1 MKLPLPI
8 LCICALLGCALCL
21 SASAEN
27 EAWYFPD
34 GTLYVPFVHMQNN
47 QGDTVTNYAA
57 FFKKSSAAWNFRLYG
72 LAGVMA
78 STNLIRTN
86 YVTSTITNYTTISN
100 FVVITNITT
109 VTNEITLTTTNDGI
123 NDFTTTNIVVTTNVF
138 ISTNVNVLTNVN
150 ITTNIFV
157 VTNVPPP
164 ETMDVAGTWQFMLNE
179 GYARTFTGT
188 EFGRTTNASPV
199 TTNLTLTLVQT
210 GSDVVGSGTV
220 SSVQYSLTGE
230 VTNDFFVFTMLAG
243 TTNKAVNLF
252 SGHALVGDGELI
264 GDYYWSTTN
273 AAKVGLGDFYAEKQA
288 TDTTGYTGSGSSS
301 SSGMMR

>member
-1 MKLPLPI
+1 MKSRHCSLFVL
-8 LCICALLGCALCL
+8 ALLGLAFCL

-34 GTLYVPFVHMQNN
+34 GTLYVPYVHMQNN

-78 STNLIRTN
+78 STNLVRTN

-100 FVVITNITT
+100 FVVITNLIT
-109 VTNEITLTTTNDGI
+109 VTNEITLTKTNDGI
-123 NDFTTTNIVVTTNVF
+123 NDIVLTNIVVTTNVF
-138 ISTNVNVLTNVN
+138 VSTNVNASTNVNV
-150 ITTNIFV
+150 TTNIFV

-164 ETMDVAGTWQFMLNE
+164 APADVAGTWRFMLNE

-188 EFGRTTNASPV
+188 EFGRTTNAAPV

-210 GSDVVGSGTV
+210 GSDVEGSGTV
-220 SSVQYSLTGE
+220 SSVQYSLSGE
-230 VTNDFFVFTMLAG
+230 VTNEFFVFTLLAG
-243 TTNKAVNLF
+243 TADSKIALAA
-252 SGHALVGDGELI
+252 GHALVGDGEMV
-264 GDYYWSTTN
+264 GDYFWGATN
-273 AAKVGLGDFYAEKQA
+273 GTKVGIGDFYAEKQ
-288 TDTTGYTGSGSSS
+288 
-301 SSGMMR
+301 

>member
-8 LCICALLGCALCL
+8 LCICALLGCAFCL

-34 GTLYVPFVHMQNN
+34 GTLYVPYVHMQNN

-100 FVVITNITT
+100 FVVITNYIDITNIYDGADL
-109 VTNEITLTTTNDGI
+109 VSATTNFVSATT
-123 NDFTTTNIVVTTNVF
+123 NVVSTTNVTATTNIVV
-138 ISTNVNVLTNVN
+138 
-150 ITTNIFV
+150 
-157 VTNVPPP
+157 VTNVPSPTP
-164 ETMDVAGTWQFMLNE
+164 ADVAGTWNFMLNE
-179 GYARTFTGT
+179 AYARTFTGT

-243 TTNKAVNLF
+243 TTNKAINLF
-252 SGHALVGDGELI
+252 SGHALVGDGEMV
-264 GDYYWSTTN
+264 GDYFWGATN
-273 AAKVGLGDFYAEKQA
+273 AAKVGVGDFSAEKQ
-288 TDTTGYTGSGSSS
+288 
-301 SSGMMR
+301 

>member
-8 LCICALLGCALCL
+8 LCILALLGFALCL

-100 FVVITNITT
+100 YVTITNITT
-109 VTNEITLTTTNDGI
+109 ITNEITLTTTNDGI
-123 NDFTTTNIVVTTNVF
+123 NDYVTTNIVVITNVF
-138 ISTNVNVLTNVN
+138 TSTNVNVLTNMTV
-150 ITTNIFV
+150 TTNIV
-157 VTNVPPP
+157 AVTNVPSPAP
-164 ETMDVAGTWQFMLNE
+164 ADVAGTWRFMLNE
-179 GYARTFTGT
+179 SYARTFTGT
-188 EFGRTTNASPV
+188 EFGRTTNSSPV

-210 GSDVVGSGTV
+210 GSDVAGSGTV
-220 SSVQYSLTGE
+220 SAVQYSLSGE
-230 VTNDFFVFTMLAG
+230 VTNDFFVFTLLAG
-243 TTNKAVNLF
+243 TADSKIALAA
-252 SGHALVGDGELI
+252 GHALVGDGEMV
-264 GDYYWSTTN
+264 GDYFWGATN
-273 AAKVGLGDFYAEKQA
+273 GTKVGLGDFYAEKQ
-288 TDTTGYTGSGSSS
+288 
-301 SSGMMR
+301 

>member
-1 MKLPLPI
+1 MKYRHLF
-8 LCICALLGCALCL
+8 LCVLALLAFAFAPA
-21 SASAEN
+21 ASAEN

-34 GTLYVPFVHMQNN
+34 GTLYVPYIHMQNN

-86 YVTSTITNYTTISN
+86 YVTSTITNYVTISN
-100 FVVITNITT
+100 FIDSYTHGLIMTTDDGTNVT
-109 VTNEITLTTTNDGI
+109 VSTNFVLSTNFHATTNV
-123 NDFTTTNIVVTTNVF
+123 TVTTNIVA
-138 ISTNVNVLTNVN
+138 
-150 ITTNIFV
+150 

-164 ETMDVAGTWQFMLNE
+164 APADVAGTWNFFLNE
-179 GYARTFTGT
+179 SYARTFTGT
-188 EFGRTTNASPV
+188 EFGRTTNGAPV
-199 TTNLTLTLVQT
+199 TTNLILTLVQNGT
-210 GSDVVGSGTV
+210 DVAGSGTV

-264 GDYYWSTTN
+264 GDYFWSTTN
-273 AAKVGLGDFYAEKQA
+273 AAKVGLGTFYAEKQA
-288 TDTTGYTGSGSSS
+288 TDTTGSS
-301 SSGMMR
+301 SSGYGSVTVSLSR

>member
-72 LAGVMA
+72 LAGVTA

-86 YVTSTITNYTTISN
+86 YVTSTITNYVTISN
-100 FVVITNITT
+100 FIDTYWHGRITTTDDGTNVTVSTNFVLSTNFHATTNIT
-109 VTNEITLTTTNDGI
+109 
-123 NDFTTTNIVVTTNVF
+123 TTTNIVV
-138 ISTNVNVLTNVN
+138 
-150 ITTNIFV
+150 
-157 VTNVPPP
+157 VTNVPSPTP
-164 ETMDVAGTWQFMLNE
+164 ADVAGTWNFMLNE
-179 GYARTFTGT
+179 AYARTFTGT

-243 TTNKAVNLF
+243 TTNKAINLF

-264 GDYYWSTTN
+264 GDYFWSTTN
-273 AAKVGLGDFYAEKQA
+273 AAKVGVGDFYAEKQA
-288 TDTTGYTGSGSSS
+288 TDTTGSSSSSS
-301 SSGMMR
+301 SSGYSSGTMR

>member
-1 MKLPLPI
+1 MKLRLLI
-8 LCICALLGCALCL
+8 LCVLALLAFAFAPA
-21 SASAEN
+21 ASAEN

-34 GTLYVPFVHMQNN
+34 GTLYVPYVHMQNN

-100 FVVITNITT
+100 FVIITNYTKI
-109 VTNEITLTTTNDGI
+109 TTTNDGI
-123 NDFTTTNIVVTTNVF
+123 NDYVTTNVVVTTNLFV
-138 ISTNVNVLTNVN
+138 STNVN

-164 ETMDVAGTWQFMLNE
+164 AAANVAGTWNFFLNE
-179 GYARTFTGT
+179 KYARTFTGT
-188 EFGRTTNASPV
+188 EFGRTTNATPI
-199 TTNLTLTLVQT
+199 TTNLTLALVQT
-210 GSDVVGSGTV
+210 GSDVEGSGTV
-220 SSVQYSLTGE
+220 SSVQYSLSGE

-252 SGHALVGDGELI
+252 SGHALVGDGELV

-273 AAKVGLGDFYAEKQA
+273 AAKVGLGDFTASKQ
-288 TDTTGYTGSGSSS
+288 
-301 SSGMMR
+301 

>member
-8 LCICALLGCALCL
+8 LCICALLGCAFCL

-34 GTLYVPFVHMQNN
+34 GTLYVPYVHMQNN

-86 YVTSTITNYTTISN
+86 YVTSTITNYVTISN
-100 FVVITNITT
+100 YIDSYTHGRITT
-109 VTNEITLTTTNDGI
+109 VIEGTSTNVWTNFVYSNHVYATTNV
-123 NDFTTTNIVVTTNVF
+123 TATTNIVAV
-138 ISTNVNVLTNVN
+138 I
-150 ITTNIFV
+150 
-157 VTNVPPP
+157 NVPPP
-164 ETMDVAGTWQFMLNE
+164 APADVAGTWNFMLNE
-179 GYARTFTGT
+179 AYARTFTGT

-243 TTNKAVNLF
+243 TTNKAINLF
-252 SGHALVGDGELI
+252 SGHALVGDGEMV
-264 GDYYWSTTN
+264 GDYFWGATN
-273 AAKVGLGDFYAEKQA
+273 GTKVGIGDFYAEKQA
-288 TDTTGYTGSGSSS
+288 TDTAGYTGSGSSS